1 MEQQSNTYLKRGK
14 GKSNVNIIK
23 RHFFSYYNKHSKL
36 KKVSRKAYDNFLKE
50 LLEAYSNAIVKD
62 NMSLKVGSLGYIRIK
77 ATKGKFFNKEGKLAK
92 SLKPN
97 WPATFEYWHKKW
109 PDLTRDEIV
118 ALKDKGIKK
127 KVVYFQNE
135 HTNREYYE
143 HYWDTSTTM
152 VKFHRFYEFTPSR
165 QYSRLIAKIVKD
177 PNRKTY
183 YYG

>member
-14 GKSNVNIIK
+14 GKSNGNIIK